1 MPDPHRPR
9 RRAAAAAA
17 AAVLVLLVALPAAGA
32 PLGGPHP
39 EPGAQVDDGPQLP
52 VDPDAD
58 PDRARR
64 TAEEILEGSEYQA
77 PEEGGRSLLDR
88 ARDWFDGRL
97 PDLSGPGQG
106 AADGLSIVIV
116 AVVVLG
122 AAALAA
128 WVVASTRRSRAAP
141 ADDPVDSDVEL
152 TPLRSPR
159 EWGAEAERCEAAGDH
174 RGAVR
179 ARFRAV
185 TATYVERDLVVDA
198 PGRTAGELRRDL
210 AARAPEASPAF
221 APLADLFEEVWFG
234 SSDADTD
241 ASAAARRSA
250 EAAVAAAPR
259 APTAAPDDLGA
270 GVR

>member
-1 MPDPHRPR
+1 MPDAPQLR
-9 RRAAAAAA
+9 RRG
-17 AAVLVLLVALPAAGA
+17 AAVAVGLVLLVAPAASGT
-32 PLGGPHP
+32 PLGGARPAP
-39 EPGAQVDDGPQLP
+39 AAQVDDGPQLP

-58 PDRARR
+58 PERTRR
-64 TAEEILEGSEYQA
+64 TAEEILEGGEYQV
-77 PEEGGRSLLDR
+77 PEEGGRSALDR
-88 ARDWFDGRL
+88 TRDWLEERL

-106 AADGLSIVIV
+106 VTDGLSILIV
-116 AVVVLG
+116 AVVVLA
-122 AAALAA
+122 AAALAV

-141 ADDPVDSDVEL
+141 DDEPVDVDVEL

-185 TATYVERDLVVDA
+185 TATYVERGLVVDA
-198 PGRTAGELRRDL
+198 PGRTAGELQRDL
-210 AARAPEASPAF
+210 AARAPQASPAF
-221 APLADLFEEVWFG
+221 AALADLFEEVWFG
-234 SSDADTD
+234 SADAGAG

-259 APTAAPDDLGA
+259 SLTSAPSGLGA
-270 GVR
+270 EGR